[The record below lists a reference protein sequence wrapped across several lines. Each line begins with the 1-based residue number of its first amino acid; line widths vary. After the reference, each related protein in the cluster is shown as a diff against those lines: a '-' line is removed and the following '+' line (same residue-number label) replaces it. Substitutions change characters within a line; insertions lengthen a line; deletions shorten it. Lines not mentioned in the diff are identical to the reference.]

1 MGYNRQKAQTVW
13 ALDFDA
19 YPGLTVRARKPNFLG
34 LRAAAAALPVL
45 NAPAR
50 ARVTDLQYLDAMN
63 LLLDAFAMALVGW
76 TLEEG
81 ADDRPVPATKQA
93 LERLD
98 LEFLLDITGA
108 WADATTTQ
116 PAAAAP
122 AEPEPPEPPEVPEI
136 EAELPM
142 EVTAA

>member
-1 MGYNRQKAQTVW
+1 VGYNRQKDLTVW

-19 YPGLTVRARKPNFLG
+19 YPGLTVRARQANFLG

-50 ARVTDLQYLDAMN
+50 ARVTDVQYLAAMD
-63 LLLDAFAMALVGW
+63 LLLDAFAMALVDW
-76 TLEEG
+76 TLLEG
-81 ADDRPVPATKQA
+81 DDDRPVPATKQG
-93 LERLD
+93 LQRQD
-98 LEFLLDITGA
+98 LEFLLNITGA

-122 AEPEPPEPPEVPEI
+122 PPEPEPPEVPEI